1 MQKIVK
7 CKPVDMSEG
16 KFDLVEAIL
25 KGDALMHWL
34 KFKRVEIVWISKNPN
49 GTDTVLLGMCNLTFT
64 ICLQE
69 LKKHYFPKNLA

>member
-7 CKPVDMSEG
+7 CKLVDTAEG
-16 KFDLVEAIL
+16 KFDIVEAIL

-34 KFKRVEIVWISKNPN
+34 KFKQVEIVQTSKNPN
-49 GTDTVLLGMCNLTFT
+49 GMDMPLLGMCNPTFT

-69 LKKHYFPKNLA
+69 LKKHYF